1 MATAYILS
9 EWIKKQS
16 FDMVFCGRQT
26 IDGDTAQVGPCLATM
41 LEYGLI
47 TNVMEITQIS
57 NTVKCRTRLGNEE
70 AKLPALLTVERINT
84 LRFPSIFSK
93 LGEIEVLDNSAVGA
107 DISKCGLG
115 GSPTK
120 VLKTFENSSGLRNC
134 KFISPSEFK
143 AVYDELLKKERNE
156 AEFTK
161 SSVKLKDVWAI
172 GDEVAEKAYEIAENV
187 EIIYEKDPYK
197 IAEMA
202 QEKKPSVILW
212 NADLW
217 GRKNAPIVSALL
229 QTGLCA
235 DCTHLETDGEKLYMY
250 RPAKSGNIIAKIEC
264 RTNPQMATV
273 RCKQKSDDIVVSG
286 GRGVYE
292 CFDKVKEFAKELNAE
307 LCGSRALVDKNV
319 VPYEMQVGLTGKTI
333 SPKVYIAIGIS
344 GAAQHTCAIEGADT
358 VIAINPD
365 KEAPIFK
372 FADYGI
378 VCGFEELYK
387 EF

>member
-1 MATAYILS
+1 
-9 EWIKKQS
+9 
-16 FDMVFCGRQT
+16 
-26 IDGDTAQVGPCLATM
+26 
-41 LEYGLI
+41 
-47 TNVMEITQIS
+47 
-57 NTVKCRTRLGNEE
+57 
-70 AKLPALLTVERINT
+70 
-84 LRFPSIFSK
+84 
-93 LGEIEVLDNSAVGA
+93 
-107 DISKCGLG
+107 
-115 GSPTK
+115 
-120 VLKTFENSSGLRNC
+120 
-134 KFISPSEFK
+134 
-143 AVYDELLKKERNE
+143 
-156 AEFTK
+156 
-161 SSVKLKDVWAI
+161 
-172 GDEVAEKAYEIAENV
+172 
-187 EIIYEKDPYK
+187 
-197 IAEMA
+197 
-202 QEKKPSVILW
+202 
-212 NADLW
+212 
-217 GRKNAPIVSALL
+217 
-229 QTGLCA
+229 
-235 DCTHLETDGEKLYMY
+235 
-250 RPAKSGNIIAKIEC
+250 
-264 RTNPQMATV
+264 MATV